1 MGSKRLTESIFASYD
16 YVHRFDEQSKHLS
29 LSLKSSQQRKNS
41 IHRTASSQEE
51 TSDDI
56 LTDLSSMPY
65 MTCKQVTHKRN
76 RRFSELKPAHI
87 QQVQNKNSERRNSTS
102 QINFGALLPNPFR
115 SNKHSKNINKDDTNT
130 LTNSFNSMSSL
141 HHNDMMRAKNELPS
155 SMILSNSA
163 LNHSRTN
170 STVSNE
176 RLASVIQEDSRTSS
190 VSSATS
196 LFCYEISSNEPYS
209 AHSLTL
215 ELQTQTCVAEI
226 YREYFFEYFHTN
238 YCGEFEQEGPF
249 IASLRYFYIKSFDD
263 TDVHCQA
270 RAIIRTASRNDHVSV
285 LVDSTNEENILQV
298 LFNQANLSTV
308 QTCKTIGDPKAN
320 EKIYAF
326 DKLNDERQN
335 CKIGLIYQRSDQTME
350 YDIFS
355 NDLLSVDLLNFLQIL
370 AECVRLKGFTKYRGD
385 LDTKDDLHGEHSY
398 YAQYK
403 NHEIMFNV
411 APMIP
416 STKANG
422 QCIERKG
429 LVGNAF
435 VCVVFQEPNAEF
447 SPDFISGKVTQVY
460 ITVQPHRINEQV
472 YYKVGIW
479 HRNDMTKSIQPP
491 GGMYQCDSSFRE
503 YFLTLLLNSVH
514 IAIESPSLRGR
525 VAEQRQRLKREE
537 LRKLSQALCM
547 GQCATNETD
556 VESINH
562 QVEQRS
568 TTRGDHGLNL
578 TMDNPG
584 TTSGRTM
591 RGFYKIF
598 GVFSGRQGSI
608 SSTMPSPSSNT
619 PLNFTSPDVS
629 PATPPSPDMNAMH
642 NKTLPIGNKDS
653 IKRTTSAKGRPAPPP
668 PPQITVPPPLPQG
681 AAPPVPPRIPI
692 SKFPS
697 ISTTPLSSSLTSQT
711 SDSNTTPNDSV
722 LSQPTFLNTTA
733 LEEASKSRSN
743 SLPENSTNTTTKP
756 SIPAVPSISEAQD
769 NINNSIG
776 EDVRGEFSEVDK
788 LEHRQ
793 ATIKPSLPLVEAN
806 ANL

>member
-1 MGSKRLTESIFASYD
+1 MNSAFS
-16 YVHRFDEQSKHLS
+16 QSDNHPYS
-29 LSLKSSQQRKNS
+29 RLSLKSSQQRTHS
-41 IHRTASSQEE
+41 MHRTASSQEE
-51 TSDDI
+51 ISDDI

-65 MTCKQVTHKRN
+65 TTCKQVTHKRN

-102 QINFGALLPNPFR
+102 QINFSALLPNPFR
-115 SNKHSKNINKDDTNT
+115 SNKHSKNINKDDAST

-141 HHNDMMRAKNELPS
+141 HHNDMMTTKSELPS
-155 SMILSNSA
+155 SMKLSNSA

-209 AHSLTL
+209 AHSLIL
-215 ELQTQTCVAEI
+215 ELQTPTCVAEI

-270 RAIIRTASRNDHVSV
+270 RAIIRTANRNDHVSV

-298 LFNQANLSTV
+298 LFNQANLSII

-370 AECVRLKGFTKYRGD
+370 ADCVRLKGFTKYRGD

-472 YYKVGIW
+472 YYKIGIW

-514 IAIESPSLRGR
+514 TAIEAPSLRGR

-537 LRKLSQALCM
+537 LRKLSQVLCM
-547 GQCATNETD
+547 SQCATNETD
-556 VESINH
+556 VESISH

-568 TTRGDHGLNL
+568 TLRN
-578 TMDNPG
+578 DNG
-584 TTSGRTM
+584 FNVTTSNTSTTAGRTK
-591 RGFYKIF
+591 RSISKIF

-619 PLNFTSPDVS
+619 PLNLTSPDVS

-653 IKRTTSAKGRPAPPP
+653 IKRTTSAKGRPAPQP
-668 PPQITVPPPLPQG
+668 PPQVTVPPPLPHG
-681 AAPPVPPRIPI
+681 AAPPIPPRIPI
-692 SKFPS
+692 S
-697 ISTTPLSSSLTSQT
+697 
-711 SDSNTTPNDSV
+711 NV

-733 LEEASKSRSN
+733 LEEASNSRSN

-756 SIPAVPSISEAQD
+756 SIPAAPSVSEEHD
-769 NINNSIG
+769 NTNNSIG

-788 LEHRQ
+788 LEHCQ
-793 ATIKPSLPLVEAN
+793 VTAIKPSLPLVEAN
-806 ANL
+806 ANQ